1 MSRVSTAA
9 AIEIQ
14 SCFRIALAKKAAKV
28 LNNKYEE
35 KCNLSATRIQSLV
48 RLNIARSR
56 FERIVSLMT
65 RIQSLVRVNIVRSR
79 FERSVSLAITI
90 QCLFRATIAKK
101 RIEELI
107 QIQHNSNKK
116 EQLFWAR
123 CYKMLVL
130 VGVVMVVLCFFR
142 ENSFT
147 HIVDNGNENKNNIG
161 IITNQMKD
169 ENSVSPVESTKGA
182 LNVGLFRSGVGF
194 MDDISGI
201 TPVMNN
207 NNCSDIMQN
216 VWSEKWRQPEI
227 TEAEI
232 ENKMDNLVQNV
243 IGISQEMVGI
253 EIPMKEAVANASKE
267 YNISMDHE
275 EYSTGSQLIS
285 SRWKDISTRDQT
297 VSFVSDSG
305 NSKDYLTIS
314 PVIIEEYA
322 GKNYESLDHLKIMK
336 EFAKQFGM
344 EHVLSVHNFDSVY
357 I

>member
-1 MSRVSTAA
+1 M
-9 AIEIQ
+9 
-14 SCFRIALAKKAAKV
+14 
-28 LNNKYEE
+28 
-35 KCNLSATRIQSLV
+35 
-48 RLNIARSR
+48 RSR
-56 FERIVSLMT
+56 FS
-65 RIQSLVRVNIVRSR
+65 
-79 FERSVSLAITI
+79 RSVSLAITI
-90 QCLFRATIAKK
+90 QCLFCATIAKK

-107 QIQHNSNKK
+107 QIQHNSNKR

-123 CYKMLVL
+123 CCKMLVL

-142 ENSFT
+142 ENNFT

-161 IITNQMKD
+161 IITNQMRD

-194 MDDISGI
+194 MDDLSGI
-201 TPVMNN
+201 TPVMKND
-207 NNCSDIMQN
+207 NCSDIMQN

-227 TEAEI
+227 TQAEI
-232 ENKMDNLVQNV
+232 ENKMDNLVQNA
-243 IGISQEMVGI
+243 IRISQEMVGI
-253 EIPMKEAVANASKE
+253 EMPMKEAVAEASKE
-267 YNISMDHE
+267 YNISMDNE
-275 EYSTGSQLIS
+275 EYSTRSQLIS

-305 NSKDYLTIS
+305 NSKDNLTIS
-314 PVIIEEYA
+314 PVLIEEYA